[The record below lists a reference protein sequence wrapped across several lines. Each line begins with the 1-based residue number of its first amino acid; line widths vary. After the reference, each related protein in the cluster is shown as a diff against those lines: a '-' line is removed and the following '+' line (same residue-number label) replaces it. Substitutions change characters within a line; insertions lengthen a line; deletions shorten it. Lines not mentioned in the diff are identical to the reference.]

1 MGSHDALTG
10 LPNRSQFMKWVEM
23 SIKRTSINKKPFA
36 VMYVDLDEFK
46 IVNDTA
52 GHHYGDELLRQVA

>member
-10 LPNRSQFMKWVEM
+10 LPNRIQFMKWIEK
-23 SIKRTSINKKPFA
+23 SIEEVSINKKSFA
-36 VMYVDLDEFK
+36 VMFVDLDEFK
-46 IVNDTA
+46 TVNDTS